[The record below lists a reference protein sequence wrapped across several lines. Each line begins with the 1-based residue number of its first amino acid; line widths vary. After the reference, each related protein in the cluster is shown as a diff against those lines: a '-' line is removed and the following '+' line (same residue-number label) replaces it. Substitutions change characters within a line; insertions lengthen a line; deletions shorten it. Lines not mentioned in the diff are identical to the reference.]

1 MTDVP
6 DARLLEQFARNG
18 SEEAFAALVQRHI
31 ALVHS
36 VALRHTANAQHA
48 QDITQAVF
56 VILARK
62 AGTLGR
68 RTVLPGWLYHTA
80 RLTAANLQRA
90 ETSRVRRE
98 QEAFMQS
105 QLEESVND
113 ALWRELSPRLDE
125 AMAGLGASERDALV
139 LRYFQNKSMAEVG
152 QFLGLAE
159 NTAQKRVSRALEKLR
174 TFFTKRGVSS
184 TTAILAGAISANSVQ
199 AVPVTLAK
207 SVTAVALTKGAAASI
222 STLALAKTTVIALTM
237 KTKIIVAT
245 AIIGT
250 LILGAGVCS
259 VYVIWHHKMAR
270 VTFASKP
277 PLAFA
282 NSAFKQ
288 DGDKDGF
295 FTVDLDTNMLRTS
308 TSAPAIHIKG
318 PIGAAASGTL
328 LNNNRAFENSDNSAS
343 TLCVVG
349 PGSPLLGQHIC
360 VTGWLKT
367 SNVQHWAS
375 AFVLI
380 PTKDV
385 KSKGWSR
392 VDSMS
397 DRPIFGTT
405 DWQPVKFVTDVPNQ
419 PCAIYFGPD
428 LYGPGELWG
437 DDFQISLADPDDPI
451 TDDRAWRQ
459 SIINAQ
465 DYPMTTDLANTH
477 DGSPPI
483 CFAYAGPANASG
495 KSWTWFGHTI
505 HYPES
510 ERYAGHTVR
519 LSGWIKTEN
528 VSNHVQP
535 QIRPLSGLM
544 QRDSKLLAK
553 DSMVQ
558 DKSLRGTLNWTPFSL
573 TCDIPKNTGYIVTSF
588 IFWGSGKVWIDTN
601 SLELTI
607 VK

>member
-1 MTDVP
+1 MTDVT

-62 AGTLGR
+62 AGSLGC

-113 ALWRELSPRLDE
+113 ALWRELSPQLDE
-125 AMAGLGASERDALV
+125 AMAGLGTSERDALV

-152 QFLGLAE
+152 KFLGLAE

-174 TFFTKRGVSS
+174 KFFVKRGVSS
-184 TTAILAGAISANSVQ
+184 TTAILAGVLSANSVQ
-199 AVPVTLAK
+199 AVPATLAK
-207 SVTAVALTKGAAASI
+207 SVTAVALAKGATASI
-222 STLALAKTTVIALTM
+222 TTLALVKTTLLTMTM
-237 KTKIIVAT
+237 KTKTVAVT

-250 LILGAGVCS
+250 FILGAGVTGT
-259 VYVIWHHKMAR
+259 YVFLHHQLAR
-270 VTFASKP
+270 VTYASKP

-288 DGDKDGF
+288 DGDRDGF

-360 VTGWLKT
+360 VTGWLK
-367 SNVQHWAS
+367 SQ
-375 AFVLI
+375 
-380 PTKDV
+380 
-385 KSKGWSR
+385 
-392 VDSMS
+392 
-397 DRPIFGTT
+397 
-405 DWQPVKFVTDVPNQ
+405 Q
-419 PCAIYFGPD
+419 
-428 LYGPGELWG
+428 
-437 DDFQISLADPDDPI
+437 
-451 TDDRAWRQ
+451 RAKMGQR
-459 SIINAQ
+459 I
-465 DYPMTTDLANTH
+465 
-477 DGSPPI
+477 
-483 CFAYAGPANASG
+483 FAYSH
-495 KSWTWFGHTI
+495 K
-505 HYPES
+505 
-510 ERYAGHTVR
+510 R
-519 LSGWIKTEN
+519 
-528 VSNHVQP
+528 
-535 QIRPLSGLM
+535 
-544 QRDSKLLAK
+544 
-553 DSMVQ
+553 
-558 DKSLRGTLNWTPFSL
+558 
-573 TCDIPKNTGYIVTSF
+573 C
-588 IFWGSGKVWIDTN
+588 
-601 SLELTI
+601 
-607 VK
+607 

>member
-62 AGTLGR
+62 AGSLGR

-250 LILGAGVCS
+250 LILGAGVGS

-397 DRPIFGTT
+397 DRPILFTT
-405 DWQPVKFVTDVPNQ
+405 DWQQVKFVTDVPNQ
-419 PCAIYFGPD
+419 PRALIDAG
-428 LYGPGELWG
+428 
-437 DDFQISLADPDDPI
+437 QI
-451 TDDRAWRQ
+451 
-459 SIINAQ
+459 
-465 DYPMTTDLANTH
+465 
-477 DGSPPI
+477 
-483 CFAYAGPANASG
+483 
-495 KSWTWFGHTI
+495 
-505 HYPES
+505 
-510 ERYAGHTVR
+510 
-519 LSGWIKTEN
+519 
-528 VSNHVQP
+528 VQP
-535 QIRPLSGLM
+535 SI
-544 QRDSKLLAK
+544 AH
-553 DSMVQ
+553 
-558 DKSLRGTLNWTPFSL
+558 
-573 TCDIPKNTGYIVTSF
+573 
-588 IFWGSGKVWIDTN
+588 
-601 SLELTI
+601 
-607 VK
+607 

>member
-1 MTDVP
+1 MTDVS

-68 RTVLPGWLYHTA
+68 KTVLPGWLYHTA

-250 LILGAGVCS
+250 LILGAGVGS

-459 SIINAQ
+459 SFTSAG
-465 DYPMTTDLANTH
+465 DYPMTTDLAITH
-477 DGSPPI
+477 DGNPSI
-483 CFAYAGPANASG
+483 CFAYAGPDNASA
-495 KSWTWFGHTI
+495 KSFAWFGHTI